1 MPSSTSSTPATL
13 AYLLLRA
20 ATPARKIIHR
30 EETQDAA
37 DYDAA
42 SCLLTALAHALQV
55 GAATPDQLAQLG
67 QMAPRPWDLL
77 RQLADQLEA
86 AGLLVGQTEDVSVVV
101 TEDGPA
107 AGVRLT
113 LSAGASVMDRIGG
126 FTHLGPIE
134 GFDGDWHQRR
144 LGRTLILAPVARAV
158 R

>member
-1 MPSSTSSTPATL
+1 MPSSTSPTPATL

-20 ATPARKIIHR
+20 ATLARRIIHR

-67 QMAPRPWDLL
+67 QMAARDWDPL
-77 RQLADQLEA
+77 RTLAAQLEA
-86 AGLLVGQTEDVSVVV
+86 LGLHPREVEDLMANPGAWPAHAAVRVHDPIAGDIME
-101 TEDGPA
+101 
-107 AGVRLT
+107 RL
-113 LSAGASVMDRIGG
+113 GG
-126 FTHLGPIE
+126 FELLGELPPF
-134 GFDGDWHQRR
+134 GDGWHQRQVGD
-144 LGRTLILAPVARAV
+144 LLILARPAQAV